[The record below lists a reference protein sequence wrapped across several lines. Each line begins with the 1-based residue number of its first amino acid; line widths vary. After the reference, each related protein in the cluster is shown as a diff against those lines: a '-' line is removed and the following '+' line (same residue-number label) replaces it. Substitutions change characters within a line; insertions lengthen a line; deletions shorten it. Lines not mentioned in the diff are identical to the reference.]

1 MTQAK
6 GSITLTQRSAKPYRW
21 RYKGTDKYFKTLKEA
36 KEAQRA
42 FLDSRIRVGAEVSD
56 AFRAALERHAV
67 EAYGILKDAGL
78 TDPKVLVE
86 AARIRAERGTNK
98 HTLSSAIELISKSLT
113 FNAISKGTA
122 DKYSQRWYR
131 FLADIGDLELVAIEA
146 SHIRSH
152 LESRQKTASATEAN
166 KTHTALSALF
176 SKYLPSVGVELPNPM
191 RDVFK
196 PKQGEVN
203 SKEPYTLNEVLA
215 LESQMLDNPSDF
227 VLFQIQK
234 LAGYRA
240 SEAVQLCFKDIGLGK
255 IPLTLKEELTI
266 HFTAGTTKERKQ
278 RTREVCRKLHLSLV
292 LNEWFTS
299 HYTRQGKM
307 LVLKPEHTHTPLYAH
322 TAPIFTKHLKMA
334 SEAAKVNWRKNSLR
348 HTYVT
353 AAIKGRFDGD
363 IERTKDSIG
372 HSMSSNVIRNNYLGH
387 YSKADSEAY
396 FDYSAEEGLVFD
408 RYGG

>member
-152 LESRQKTASATEAN
+152 LESRQETASATEAN
-166 KTHTALSALF
+166 KTHTALNALF
-176 SKYLPSVGVELPNPM
+176 NKYLPSVGVELPNPM

-196 PKQGEVN
+196 PKQGEVA
-203 SKEPYTLNEVLA
+203 SKEPYKLSEVLA
-215 LESQMLDNPSDF
+215 LETELADKLDE
-227 VLFQIQK
+227 LLIFQIQK

-240 SEAVQLCFKDIGLGK
+240 SEAVQLCFGDIGLGA
-255 IPLTLKEELTI
+255 IPLSTSEELTI

-278 RTREVCRKLHLSLV
+278 RTREVCRKLHLSFL
-292 LNEWFTS
+292 LNDWVVS
-299 HYTRQGKM
+299 HYERKSTE
-307 LVLKPEHTHTPLYAH
+307 LVLKPEHARKPLYAY
-322 TAPIFTKHLKMA
+322 TAATFTRHLKSA
-334 SEAAKVNWRKNSLR
+334 TETAGIPWKKNSLR

-387 YSKADSEAY
+387 YRKADSEVY